1 MMFSQ
6 LLYIQVL
13 FLLILILEPIFMLF
27 NLQSFSIKII
37 IENYFE
43 YFSQFDNITIDDFL
57 LKVIIEFISTTV
69 LC

>member
-1 MMFSQ
+1 MFSQ